1 MSSRVWERLG
11 AATGILAALMFVVI
25 GIFDPGELPE
35 ATDPATEF
43 ASFVSEQGSNLRA
56 QAFAIA
62 IFAILL
68 LWFLGSL
75 RASLRRAEGGEGRL
89 SSIAFGGGV
98 ATATMILVSGGIQAQ
113 TFFQDIESLSPQR
126 IRDLWL
132 AITVVG
138 DAVFGGST
146 FARAVL
152 VGAASWCAIRFGGL
166 PKWLGWLGAVVAL
179 ASLVGGVTILEA
191 PDEGVFGGIWF
202 ISLGAFFVWLLI
214 AGIVLTIR
222 PGTAAAER

>member
-1 MSSRVWERLG
+1 MSSRAWERLG
-11 AATGILAALMFVVI
+11 AATGIVAALMLVVI
-25 GIFDPGELPE
+25 AVFDPGEFPE
-35 ATDPATEF
+35 ATDPASTF

-56 QAFAIA
+56 QALFIATFAT
-62 IFAILL
+62 LL
-68 LWFLGSL
+68 LWFLGTL

-113 TFFQDIESLSPQR
+113 TFFQDIESLSPER

-132 AITVVG
+132 AVTVVG
-138 DAVFGGST
+138 DAAFGLST

-166 PKWLGWLGAVVAL
+166 PKWLGWLGMVIAL
-179 ASLVGGVTILEA
+179 ASLVGGLAVLEA
-191 PDEGVFGGIWF
+191 GDEGIFGGIWF
-202 ISLGAFFVWLLI
+202 ISFLAFFVWLLI

-222 PGTAAAER
+222 TGTAPAER